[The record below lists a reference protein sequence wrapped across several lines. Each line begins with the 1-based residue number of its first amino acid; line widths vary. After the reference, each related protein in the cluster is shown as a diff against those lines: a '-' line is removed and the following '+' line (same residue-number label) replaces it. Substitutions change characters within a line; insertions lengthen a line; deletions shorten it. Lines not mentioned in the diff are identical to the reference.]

1 MGIISGI
8 GNIYFV
14 YQFIKKLVTP
24 FEKTDAFELGI
35 IDKDGKILKKRRNL
49 EGSKEKDAYTL
60 SDTLVWN
67 IKKLLGKVPGG
78 KSKIA
83 TYGAALFLIKE
94 QSDSYRID
102 DEELELQFFDQFERM
117 YNEDLAFDP
126 LTLKRIQ
133 RALEEDSPT
142 TATGGMDYR
151 DIPLD
156 LSKTPKGLIKKKFG
170 GIDVFGVDPK
180 LFGRSLLGKKK
191 YGRYKSYVGEDEVG
205 QYITAWAR
213 KYPNKPIIVMDSVTG
228 CMQYLR
234 HGK

>member
-24 FEKTDAFELGI
+24 FEKTDAFKLGI

-94 QSDSYRID
+94 QSDDYRID
-102 DEELELQFFDQFERM
+102 DEELELQFFDQFEKM
-117 YNEDLAFDP
+117 YNEDLEFDP
-126 LTLKRIQ
+126 LTLKRIK
-133 RALEEDSPT
+133 RALDEDTPT
-142 TATGGMDYR
+142 TTTGGMAYR
-151 DIPLD
+151 DMPLD
-156 LSKTPKGLIKKKFG
+156 LSKPPKGLIKKKFG

>member
-24 FEKTDAFELGI
+24 FEKTDAFKLGI

-49 EGSKEKDAYTL
+49 EGSEEKDAYTL

-205 QYITAWAR
+205 KYITAWAR
-213 KYPNKPIIVMDSVTG
+213 KYPKKPIIVMDSATG

>member
-24 FEKTDAFELGI
+24 FEKTDAFKLGI

-67 IKKLLGKVPGG
+67 IKKLIGKVPGG

-83 TYGAALFLIKE
+83 SYAAALFLIKE
-94 QSDSYRID
+94 QTGEYRIE
-102 DEELELQFFDQFERM
+102 DEEVELQFFDQFEKM
-117 YNEDLAFDP
+117 YNGDLEFESSTLNRLQRTLDED
-126 LTLKRIQ
+126 T
-133 RALEEDSPT
+133 PT
-142 TATGGMDYR
+142 VTTGGMAYR

-156 LSKTPKGLIKKKFG
+156 LGKPPKGLVRKKFG
-170 GIDVFGVDPK
+170 GIDVFGVDPS
-180 LFGRSLLGKKK
+180 LFGRSILGKKK
-191 YGRYKSYVGEDEVG
+191 YGRYKSYVGEDEIG
-205 QYITAWAR
+205 KYITAWAR

>member
-24 FEKTDAFELGI
+24 FEKTDAFKLGI

-49 EGSKEKDAYTL
+49 EGSEEKDAYTL

-142 TATGGMDYR
+142 TAT
-151 DIPLD
+151 
-156 LSKTPKGLIKKKFG
+156 
-170 GIDVFGVDPK
+170 VDPRGTDI
-180 LFGRSLLGKKK
+180 LIL
-191 YGRYKSYVGEDEVG
+191 
-205 QYITAWAR
+205 
-213 KYPNKPIIVMDSVTG
+213 
-228 CMQYLR
+228 
-234 HGK
+234 